1 MCKTYK
7 YWTEREEKILFDH
20 NYGGLNMKQRHQLAT
35 NMGRTLDSLQ
45 NRWAAI
51 KNRKKPIAKPIRLI
65 PVEPPKPIVVNSKVI
80 DAILAK
86 ATSAS
91 VELDTNRVIF
101 HF

>member
-7 YWTEREEKILFDH
+7 HWTEREEKILFDH
-20 NYGGLNMKQRHQLAT
+20 NYGGLNLKQRHQLAT

-51 KNRKKPIAKPIRLI
+51 KNRKNPIAKPI
-65 PVEPPKPIVVNSKVI
+65 EPPKPIVVNSKVI

-86 ATSAS
+86 ASSAS
-91 VELDTNRVIF
+91 IELDTNRVIF